1 MIPSL
6 LQQVATIG
14 AYVPMTAKPTV
25 RQERMENIL
34 MLMMGRNVYAVEL
47 SQRFGKSCTAINKD
61 LKELADEGYTFSWR
75 QSDGKT
81 TRRMWSLT
89 ESGVLRARKLKEM
102 SDGQDVEAQH

>member
-14 AYVPMTAKPTV
+14 AYVPMTAKPSV
-25 RQERMENIL
+25 RQERMENVL
-34 MLMMGRNVYAVEL
+34 MLMLGRNVFTREL
-47 SQRFGKSCTAINKD
+47 AQHFGRSDSRLNED
-61 LKELADEGYTFSWR
+61 LKELADEGYTFSW
-75 QSDGKT
+75 QQPVGKT

-102 SDGQDVEAQH
+102 IDGQDVEAQH

>member
-1 MIPSL
+1 MIPSM

-14 AYVPMTAKPTV
+14 AYVPMTAKPSV

-34 MLMMGRNVYAVEL
+34 MLMMGRNVFVGEFA
-47 SQRFGKSCTAINKD
+47 RHFGKSESAINED

-102 SDGQDVEAQH
+102 SDG